1 MLKIAVCDDNKYIC
15 ADIENILRQYGEN
28 SDSKFDIDLYYTGEE
43 LIEKMSND
51 KKYDLIFMDIE
62 LNTTTGIIVGTKI
75 RNELENYISK
85 IVFITSVEGYQNQL
99 FDIQP
104 FGYIKKPVD
113 MEQVVKYAKLCLK
126 VLDKEKFVFKYQLG
140 HEFKQIEVKNILFFE
155 NKLRKVKIT
164 TCDFSEEFYGTIK
177 EVKTHLPEN
186 FILVHAS
193 YIVNLKYI
201 KTVLKDS
208 VILQNG
214 IIIPVSKSN
223 LKELRKELVKEVR
236 DAEL

>member
-1 MLKIAVCDDNKYIC
+1 MLKIAVCDDDKYIC
-15 ADIENILRQYGEN
+15 ADIENTLRQYGEVN
-28 SDSKFDIDLYYTGEE
+28 ELKFEIDLYYRGEE
-43 LIEKMSND
+43 LIEKMSNEE
-51 KKYDLIFMDIE
+51 KYDLIFMDIE
-62 LNTTTGIIVGTKI
+62 LNTTTGIIIGTKI

-85 IVFITSVEGYQNQL
+85 IVYITSVDGYQNQL

-104 FGYIKKPVD
+104 FGYIQKPVD
-113 MEQVVKYAKLCLK
+113 KEQVVKYVKLCLK
-126 VLDKEKFVFKYQLG
+126 ILDKEKVVFKYQLG
-140 HEFKQIEVKNILFFE
+140 HEFKQIEVKNILYFE

-177 EVKTHLPEN
+177 EVKKHLPEN

-193 YIVNLKYI
+193 FIVNLKYI

-208 VILQNG
+208 VILQDG
-214 IIIPVSKSN
+214 TIIPVSKSN

-236 DAEL
+236 HAEL

>member
-1 MLKIAVCDDNKYIC
+1 
-15 ADIENILRQYGEN
+15 
-28 SDSKFDIDLYYTGEE
+28 
-43 LIEKMSND
+43 MSND
-51 KKYDLIFMDIE
+51 ENYDLIFMDIE
-62 LNTTTGIIVGTKI
+62 LNTITGIIIGTKI

-113 MEQVVKYAKLCLK
+113 KDQVVKYVKLCLK
-126 VLDKEKFVFKYQLG
+126 VLDKEKVVFKYRLG
-140 HEFKQIEVKNILFFE
+140 HEFKQVEVKKILCFE
-155 NKLRKVKIT
+155 NRLRKVRIT
-164 TCDFSEEFYGTIK
+164 TCDFSDEFYGTIK
-177 EVKTHLPEN
+177 DVKKHLPEN

-193 YIVNLKYI
+193 FIVNLKYI

-214 IIIPVSKSN
+214 SIVPVSKSN
-223 LKELRKELVKEVR
+223 LKELRKQLVKEVR
-236 DAEL
+236 DANL

>member
-1 MLKIAVCDDNKYIC
+1 MLKIAVCDDDKYIC
-15 ADIENILRQYGEN
+15 ATIESVLRQCDES
-28 SDSKFDIDLYYTGEE
+28 SDFKFEIDLYYRGEE
-43 LIEKMSND
+43 LIEKMSNE
-51 KKYDLIFMDIE
+51 KKSDLIFMDIE
-62 LNTTTGIIVGTKI
+62 LNTTTGIIIGTKI
-75 RNELENYISK
+75 RNELENYVSK

-113 MEQVVKYAKLCLK
+113 KEQILKYVKLCLK
-126 VLDKEKFVFKYQLG
+126 VLDKEKVVFKYQLG
-140 HEFKQIEVKNILFFE
+140 HEIKQIEVKNILFFE
-155 NKLRKVKIT
+155 NKLRKVKIA
-164 TCDFSEEFYGTIK
+164 TCDFSDEFYGTIK
-177 EVKTHLPEN
+177 DIKKNLPEN

-193 YIVNLKYI
+193 FIVNLKYI

-208 VILQNG
+208 VVLQDG
-214 IIIPVSKSN
+214 TVIPVSKSN

>member
-15 ADIENILRQYGEN
+15 SDIENTLRQYEKN
-28 SDSKFDIDLYYTGEE
+28 NDLKFDIDLYYTGEE
-43 LIEKMSND
+43 LIEKMMYD
-51 KKYDLIFMDIE
+51 KNYDLIFMDIE
-62 LNTTTGIIVGTKI
+62 LNTTTGIIIGTKI
-75 RNELENYISK
+75 RNELENYVSK
-85 IVFITSVEGYQNQL
+85 IVFITSVDGYQNQL

-104 FGYIKKPVD
+104 FGYIKKPVER
-113 MEQVVKYAKLCLK
+113 EQVVKYVKVCLK
-126 VLDKEKFVFKYQLG
+126 VLDKEKVVFKYQLG
-140 HEFKQIEVKNILFFE
+140 HEFKQIEVKNILCFE

-164 TCDFSEEFYGTIK
+164 TCDFSDEFYGTIK
-177 EVKTHLPEN
+177 DVKKNLPDN

-208 VILQNG
+208 VVLQNG
-214 IIIPVSKSN
+214 IMIPVSKSN